1 MDVIFFITVGIVGV
15 ISAAISF
22 VPSEKMGRGMKTVLF
37 FVIAVCLLF
46 QGWYG
51 WQEKKSS
58 DLKAFKDALYQ
69 DESLRGQV
77 SISQD
82 IKELKEKEKKG
93 LLSESDYS
101 LYIARYLES
110 IDQTLKFRDGK
121 NTREWVT
128 TYYDEVSKIPSY
140 FSIADWKEAEKLI
153 YDSMVN
159 EINGHFAARGTFDSG
174 MRPKALETF
183 KTERERVIKA
193 KELGK

>member
-22 VPSEKMGRGMKTVLF
+22 VPSEKMGRGMKTILF

-174 MRPKALETF
+174 MRPKALGTF

>member
-1 MDVIFFITVGIVGV
+1 MDIVFFITVGIVGV

-22 VPSEKMGRGMKTVLF
+22 VPSEKMGRGMKTILF
-37 FVIAVCLLF
+37 FFIALCLLF

>member
-1 MDVIFFITVGIVGV
+1 MDIMFFITVAIVGV

-22 VPSEKMGRGMKTVLF
+22 VPSEKMGRGMKTILF
-37 FVIAVCLLF
+37 FVIALCLLF

-69 DESLRGQV
+69 DETLRGQV

-82 IKELKEKEKKG
+82 INDLKSKEKKG

-110 IDQTLKFRDGK
+110 IDHTLKFRDGK
-121 NTREWVT
+121 NTREWIT
-128 TYYDEVSKIPSY
+128 SYYDAVGKIPSY
-140 FSIADWKEAEKLI
+140 FSLEDWKAVEKLI

-159 EINGHFAARGTFDSG
+159 EINGHFASRGTFDSG

>member
-1 MDVIFFITVGIVGV
+1 MGIMFFITVAIVGV

-22 VPSEKMGRGMKTVLF
+22 VPSEKMGRGMKTLLF
-37 FVIAVCLLF
+37 FVIVLCLLF

-69 DESLRGQV
+69 NESLRGQV

-82 IKELKEKEKKG
+82 IKKLKEKEKKG

-140 FSIADWKEAEKLI
+140 FSIEDWKEAEKLI

-159 EINGHFAARGTFDSG
+159 EINGHFAARGTFNSG
-174 MRPKALETF
+174 MRPKAVETF

-193 KELGK
+193 KESGK

>member
-1 MDVIFFITVGIVGV
+1 MDKIFFITVGIVGI

-22 VPSEKMGRGMKTVLF
+22 VPSEKMSQPFKIGLF
-37 FVIAVCLLF
+37 IAILICLVF

-69 DESLRGQV
+69 NESLRGQV
-77 SISQD
+77 SISKD
-82 IKELKEKEKKG
+82 LKKLKDKEKRG
-93 LLSESDYS
+93 LLAESDYS

-110 IDQTLKFRDGK
+110 IDQTLKYRNGK

-128 TYYDEVSKIPSY
+128 TYYEEVGKIPSN
-140 FSIADWKEAEKLI
+140 FSVEDWKQAEKLI

-174 MRPKALETF
+174 IRPKLLETF
-183 KTERERVIKA
+183 KAERERVLKA
-193 KELGK
+193 KEKE